1 MPDQDAMNIDERR
14 KYLRI
19 LRRRYEKADRERR
32 GELLDEMEAVTRLER
47 KTLIRLMGGSLER
60 QPRKRQRGRTYGA
73 EVDDALRVIAE
84 SYDYVC
90 AERLQPNL
98 VAMAKHLAAHGELQ
112 LSPGLLERLE
122 QISVPT
128 VRRRLYR
135 IAQDEPRLPRRGPE
149 RANQAT
155 RDVPMRRIPW
165 DESEPGHFEVD
176 LVHHCGLDASGSYVH
191 TLQLIDV
198 ATGWSERVAVL
209 GRGYIAMQDGF
220 QRILARLPFAV
231 VELHPDNGS
240 EFFNAH
246 LLKFWGE
253 RVHQAE
259 ISRSRP
265 WHKNDNRFVEQ
276 KNDSLVR
283 AYLGKERL
291 DTVGQTRALNALYD
305 KMWVYYNL
313 FQPVMR
319 LCSKEYQTLED
330 GSLRLRRQFDDARTP
345 YDRLAAT
352 QSLSPERKEALLALR
367 SKTNPRQLRREIYA
381 DLDALFALPCAV
393 PSVTEDVLETL
404 ATPIEA

>member
-1 MPDQDAMNIDERR
+1 MPDEDAMTIDERR

-19 LRRRYEKADRERR
+19 VQPRYKIADRQGR
-32 GELLDEMEAVTRLER
+32 GILLNEMQLVTGLER
-47 KTLIRLMGGSLER
+47 KTLIRLMQGDLKR
-60 QPRKRQRGRTYGA
+60 QARKQQRGRTYGA

-84 SYDYVC
+84 SYDYIC

-98 VAMAKHLAAHGELQ
+98 VAMAQQLAAHGELQ
-112 LSPGLLERLE
+112 LSSGLLEALGK
-122 QISVPT
+122 ISVGT
-128 VRRRLYR
+128 VRRISQR
-135 IAQDEPRLPRRGPE
+135 ITQDEPRLPRRGPE
-149 RANQAT
+149 PANQAT

-165 DESEPGHFEVD
+165 DVSEPGHFEVD
-176 LVHHCGLDASGSYVH
+176 LVHHCGADASGSYVH
-191 TLQLIDV
+191 TLQMIDV
-198 ATGWSERVAVL
+198 MTGWSERVAVL

-220 QRILARLPFAV
+220 QRILARLPFAI

-291 DTVGQTRALNALYD
+291 DTVAQTGALNALYD
-305 KMWVYYNL
+305 KMWLYYNL

-319 LCSKEYQTLED
+319 LRSKEYQTLED
-330 GSLRLRRQFDDARTP
+330 GSLRLRRRFDDARTP

-352 QSLSPERKEALLALR
+352 PSLFLERKDALLALR
-367 SKTNPRQLRREIYA
+367 RETNPRQLRREIYA
-381 DLDALFALPCAV
+381 DLDALFALPCAM
-393 PSVTEDVLETL
+393 PGVTENVLETL
-404 ATPIEA
+404 AVPIDA